1 MGVSSLRSDEAQWF
15 LEFYRSLMS
24 TGNAVPSKEALMP
37 EMLKP
42 VLSTVYI
49 VEALPQGF
57 FFRLFGTKIADI
69 IGREHSK
76 RFMHEVLEES
86 DLDHINT
93 MLTRCLAEPVV
104 IATTE
109 RVVYSKQEWV
119 QVEVIRCPFADAD
132 GVPRYVAG
140 TLSSVSAKH
149 RTGIGTATDL
159 QGTRFQRDDAPRVVI
174 PLGAI

>member
-1 MGVSSLRSDEAQWF
+1 MDISNLRSDEAQWF
-15 LEFYRSLMS
+15 LKFYRSQLS
-24 TGNAVPSKEALMP
+24 AGSAVPSKEALMP
-37 EMLKP
+37 EVLMP
-42 VLSTVYI
+42 VLSTIFI
-49 VEALPQGF
+49 VEAPPQGF

-86 DLDHINT
+86 DFNHVNT
-93 MLTRCLAEPVV
+93 MLTRCLAEPIV

-109 RVVYSKQEWV
+109 RVVYSKQEWS
-119 QVEVIRCPFADAD
+119 QIEVIRCPFADAE

-140 TLSSVSAKH
+140 TLSRVSTEH
-149 RTGIGTATDL
+149 CTGISATTDR
-159 QGTRFQRDDAPRVVI
+159 QTTWFERDDAPRVVI